1 MSKLTVKPKGK
12 VIAQVTR
19 EALILSALA
28 CGVSACAVGEEA
40 VGVNVPQ
47 GGEVNGGTTGGVD
60 FIGESGGIEV
70 VGLPPEG
77 GDMTEPQPEP
87 VGLQVEPMGG
97 DMGGEPGETVGLPPE
112 GGDMTEPEPVGL
124 PAEPMGGDMGGE
136 PGAMEGN

>member
-1 MSKLTVKPKGK
+1 MSKLTAKPKGK

-28 CGVSACAVGEEA
+28 CGVSACVTEDYEIGLPPE
-40 VGVNVPQ
+40 
-47 GGEVNGGTTGGVD
+47 GGQENGGTTGGVD
-60 FIGESGGIEV
+60 FIGESGGIEE

-77 GDMTEPQPEP
+77 GDMTVPVPEP

-97 DMGGEPGETVGLPPE
+97 E
-112 GGDMTEPEPVGL
+112 
-124 PAEPMGGDMGGE
+124 MGGE

>member
-1 MSKLTVKPKGK
+1 MSKLTAKPKGK

-28 CGVSACAVGEEA
+28 CGVSACVTEEYI
-40 VGVNVPQ
+40 GLPPE
-47 GGEVNGGTTGGVD
+47 GGQENGGTTGGVD
-60 FIGESGGIEV
+60 FIGESGGIEE

-77 GDMTEPQPEP
+77 GEVIGAQPEP

-97 DMGGEPGETVGLPPE
+97 DMGGEPGETVGLPPAE
-112 GGDMTEPEPVGL
+112 GGSE
-124 PAEPMGGDMGGE
+124 E